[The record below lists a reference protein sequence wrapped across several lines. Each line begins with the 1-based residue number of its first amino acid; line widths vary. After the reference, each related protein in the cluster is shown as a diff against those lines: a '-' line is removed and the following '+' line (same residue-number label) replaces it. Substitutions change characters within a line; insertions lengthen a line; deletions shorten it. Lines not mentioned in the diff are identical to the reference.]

1 MLSYLFC
8 RGDATIDKFVFVPFS
23 NWIALAA
30 RVVEPAN
37 TLCQPPTKCRSMLA
51 ILAIVALECDDATLF
66 NGSVPIPIYLLCI
79 RIHWRC
85 GMACRFRGLDD
96 TQWMTS
102 TRGVSRENGCSIL
115 FS

>member
-8 RGDATIDKFVFVPFS
+8 RGDATIDKFVFVPFP
-23 NWIALAA
+23 NWIALAV
-30 RVVEPAN
+30 RVVVPAN

-51 ILAIVALECDDATLF
+51 ILAIVAVECVDATLF
-66 NGSVPIPIYLLCI
+66 NGSVPIPIYLLSI
-79 RIHWRC
+79 RIHWRF
-85 GMACRFRGLDD
+85 GMACRFSGLDD